1 MLRSSVENRCRPH
14 GTRWFSPLL
23 SGTYVPGD
31 HMPPLR
37 GWSEA
42 AASFASL
49 LDTARSFFI
58 QRTLVP
64 NHPPQNLTI
73 AATGASGAIFL
84 RHLLLTVERDQR
96 VETVNFIS
104 SDSARRVMAEELGLK
119 GRSNVVGQILGTSM
133 GSLGSR
139 SRKIPAQKIKEQS
152 NADIGANVASGS
164 YPADAMIVI
173 PCSVGTLA
181 RIANGLAS
189 QLIERAADVSLKEK
203 RPLILCVR
211 ETPLNKIHI
220 RNMFR
225 AADAG
230 ATIFPLIPAF
240 YYGPASLDEMAREF
254 AYRVLA
260 HLGLPQPEAFR
271 WKG

>member
-1 MLRSSVENRCRPH
+1 MLRCR
-14 GTRWFSPLL
+14 GNAQNCSPGGFL
-23 SGTYVPGD
+23 
-31 HMPPLR
+31 
-37 GWSEA
+37 
-42 AASFASL
+42 
-49 LDTARSFFI
+49 
-58 QRTLVP
+58 P

-84 RHLLLTVERDQR
+84 RQLLLAVEGDRR
-96 VETVNFIS
+96 VETVNFIA
-104 SDSARRVMAEELGLK
+104 SDSALRVMAEELGLK
-119 GRSNVVGQILGTSM
+119 GRSNLIGQILG
-133 GSLGSR
+133 SR
-139 SRKIPAQKIKEQS
+139 TSRKIKVQS

-181 RIANGLAS
+181 RIANGVAS
-189 QLIERAADVSLKEK
+189 HLIERAADVALKEK
-203 RPLILCVR
+203 RPLVLCVR

-220 RNMFR
+220 RNMYR

-230 ATIFPLIPAF
+230 ATVFPLIPAF

-260 HLGLPQPEAFR
+260 HLGLPQPAAFR

>member
-1 MLRSSVENRCRPH
+1 M
-14 GTRWFSPLL
+14 
-23 SGTYVPGD
+23 
-31 HMPPLR
+31 
-37 GWSEA
+37 
-42 AASFASL
+42 
-49 LDTARSFFI
+49 
-58 QRTLVP
+58 

-73 AATGASGAIFL
+73 ATTGASGAIFL
-84 RHLLLTVERDQR
+84 RHLLLAVARDKR
-96 VETVNFIS
+96 ITNVNFIA
-104 SDSARRVMAEELGLK
+104 SDSALRVMAEELDIK
-119 GRSNVVGQILGTSM
+119 GRSNLIGRILGTSA
-133 GSLGSR
+133 SV
-139 SRKIPAQKIKEQS
+139 KIQSSKIKEQS

-164 YPADAMIVI
+164 YPADAMIVL

-181 RIANGLAS
+181 RIANGVAS

-203 RPLILCVR
+203 RPLVLCVR

-220 RNMFR
+220 RNMYR

-260 HLGLPQPEAFR
+260 HLGLPQPDAFR

>member
-1 MLRSSVENRCRPH
+1 
-14 GTRWFSPLL
+14 
-23 SGTYVPGD
+23 
-31 HMPPLR
+31 MP
-37 GWSEA
+37 
-42 AASFASL
+42 
-49 LDTARSFFI
+49 
-58 QRTLVP
+58 
-64 NHPPQNLTI
+64 NYPPQNLTV
-73 AATGASGAIFL
+73 ATSGASGAIFL
-84 RHLLLTVERDQR
+84 RHLLLAVARDQR
-96 VETVNFIS
+96 VETVNFIA
-104 SDSARRVMAEELGLK
+104 SDSALRVMAEELDLK
-119 GRSNVVGQILGTSM
+119 GRSNLVGQILGSAANRA
-133 GSLGSR
+133 L
-139 SRKIPAQKIKEQS
+139 RKIQIQS

-181 RIANGLAS
+181 RIANGVAS

-203 RPLILCVR
+203 RPLVLCVR

-220 RNMFR
+220 RNMYR

-240 YYGPASLDEMAREF
+240 YYRPASLDEMAREF

-260 HLGLPQPEAFR
+260 HLGLPQPHAFR